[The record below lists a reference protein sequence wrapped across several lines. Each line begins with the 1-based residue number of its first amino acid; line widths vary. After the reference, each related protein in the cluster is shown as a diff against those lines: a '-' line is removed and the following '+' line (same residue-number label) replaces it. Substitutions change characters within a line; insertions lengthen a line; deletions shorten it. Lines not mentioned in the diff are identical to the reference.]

1 MESRLLLNV
10 VVGKGTA
17 IFKLLAGKNKTLLV
31 RWDTFLVLDLGLD
44 IVDSIARLDLKGDG
58 LASESLNNC
67 GELGYCFFFF
77 FFLSL
82 AVIESR
88 EERKKKITYKS
99 AYRHEDEEQGEESIP
114 SECCSLRV
122 YDRLQAVYQQRSN
135 VAGPEEYLPY
145 PGSWS

>member
-77 FFLSL
+77 SFSSSNR
-82 AVIESR
+82 VKG
-88 EERKKKITYKS
+88 RKKKKDYLQIC
-99 AYRHEDEEQGEESIP
+99 IP
-114 SECCSLRV
+114 PR
-122 YDRLQAVYQQRSN
+122 RRRTR
-135 VAGPEEYLPY
+135 
-145 PGSWS
+145 